1 MPSQIRHISIINRCT
16 LLTDAE
22 VERVVPA
29 LQTQVARDF
38 APIWGVDAKLTFVP
52 HHKRAPRD
60 HWWLVL
66 LNTSDEAGDLGYHD
80 LTNAGLPLGK
90 VFVKSDLDAGDSW
103 TNTISHELIEMLGDP
118 DLTLCAEVMRR
129 DEEGRFIGTWLVAYE
144 LCDACEADKF
154 GYKIDNVLLS
164 DFVTPQF
171 FETFW
176 REGQAQ
182 FDFRNHIKLPLQ
194 ILEDGYLS
202 VKHESGSRGWQEIGP
217 PKQPCR
223 YQGRP
228 RVGSRR
234 ERRRIPRDQWLN
246 SRAR

>member
-16 LLTDAE
+16 VLEDAE
-22 VERVVPA
+22 VERVIPA
-29 LQTQVARDF
+29 MQTQVSRDF

-80 LTNAGLPLGK
+80 MTNHGLPLGK
-90 VFVKSDLDAGDSW
+90 VFIKSDLDAKESW

-118 DLTLCAEVMRR
+118 DLTLCAEFTRR
-129 DEEGRFIGTWLVAYE
+129 DEEGRFMGTWLVAYE
-144 LCDACEADKF
+144 LCDSCEADKF
-154 GYKIDNVLLS
+154 GYKIDRVLVS

-176 REGQAQ
+176 QEGQAQ
-182 FDFRNHIKLPLQ
+182 FDFRDHIKRPLQ

-202 VKHESGSRGWQEIGP
+202 VKHESGSHGWQEIGP

-234 ERRRIPRDQWLN
+234 ERRRIPRDQWLH